1 MWKNQFT
8 PGAQDALCLAQAAAE
23 ELGHSYV
30 GSEHLL
36 LGLLREEGA
45 AGRCLAA
52 QQVTADRVRREIVRV
67 VGSGLPGLAPAQGLT
82 PRARRVIENAAGASG
97 GGRIGTEHLLL
108 GLLRE
113 GGAMGTQVLR

>member
-36 LGLLREEGA
+36 LGLLR
-45 AGRCLAA
+45 
-52 QQVTADRVRREIVRV
+52 
-67 VGSGLPGLAPAQGLT
+67 
-82 PRARRVIENAAGASG
+82 
-97 GGRIGTEHLLL
+97 
-108 GLLRE
+108 
-113 GGAMGTQVLR
+113 

>member
-52 QQVTADRVRREIVRV
+52 QQVTADQVRREIV
-67 VGSGLPGLAPAQGLT
+67 GWWAPACRGWPP
-82 PRARRVIENAAGASG
+82 PRG
-97 GGRIGTEHLLL
+97 
-108 GLLRE
+108 
-113 GGAMGTQVLR
+113 